1 MHFWREYFLTPD
13 EPTDDLLCRSFS
25 LPNDPLWLA
34 QFMGALWS
42 LTRPENWKQFGT
54 VTPDEAAQA
63 YTDIIDAALP
73 GTLNECPSGDV
84 PAPYWEDGNE
94 ADDVLPA
101 DEQIWY
107 GYVSEGNFI
116 EDVGIFLVSNFL
128 ASAISEKAAI
138 LYATNERKIRLS
150 FFNGGGIPGVVK
162 VYANEILTSVVNLSG
177 DTDEVID
184 VDVITGYTDEAVEIL
199 QILDEV

>member
-1 MHFWREYFLTPD
+1 
-13 EPTDDLLCRSFS
+13 
-25 LPNDPLWLA
+25 
-34 QFMGALWS
+34 MGALDALRRPYNWYQNGE
-42 LTRPENWKQFGT
+42 LTQQ
-54 VTPDEAAQA
+54 EAADAFAAIIDQA
-63 YTDIIDAALP
+63 YEE
-73 GTLNECPSGDV
+73 GCGVGDV

-94 ADDVLPA
+94 ADDILPA
-101 DEQIWY
+101 EDQIWY

-116 EDVGIFLVSNFL
+116 EDIGIFLVSNFL

-150 FFNGGGIPGVVK
+150 FFNGGGVPGVVK
-162 VYANEILTSVVNLSG
+162 VYANEILTNVVSLSG
-177 DTDEVID
+177 DSDEIID